1 MKRKIT
7 DQLIRWKNSSDRKP
21 MILNG
26 ARQVGKT
33 FILREFGKE
42 HYQNTIYIN
51 LELNHYAASL
61 FDEDISPERLI
72 KHLEAEAKE
81 RILPEKT
88 LMRYSHVN
96 AL

>member
-7 DQLIRWKNSSDRKP
+7 EQLIRWKNSSDRKP

-61 FDEDISPERLI
+61 FDKDISPERLI
-72 KHLEAEAKE
+72 KFPPIYLTLNTLVQHLIKKL
-81 RILPEKT
+81 I
-88 LMRYSHVN
+88 YQ
-96 AL
+96 

>member
-33 FILREFGKE
+33 FILREFDKE
-42 HYQNTIYIN
+42 HYQNTIY
-51 LELNHYAASL
+51 
-61 FDEDISPERLI
+61 
-72 KHLEAEAKE
+72 
-81 RILPEKT
+81 
-88 LMRYSHVN
+88 
-96 AL
+96 